1 MKSGHLHI
9 DAVILSDICQIK
21 TNTIW
26 FHVYVESKAETNKHN
41 KTEIVI
47 DIENKVMIVRGEVER
62 DMGKIS
68 DED

>member
-1 MKSGHLHI
+1 M
-9 DAVILSDICQIK
+9 
-21 TNTIW
+21 
-26 FHVYVESKAETNKHN
+26 ESKAETNKHN

-47 DIENKVMIVRGEVER
+47 DIENKVMIARGEVER